1 MKMENLNET
10 FHASKSRT
18 SNFVNLLKFFNYS
31 NTNFTEAVNY
41 QVTQSKLHEI
51 IYQTASI

>member
-1 MKMENLNET
+1 MENLNET

>member
-1 MKMENLNET
+1 MENLNET
-10 FHASKSRT
+10 FHASKSVT
-18 SNFVNLLKFFNYS
+18 SNFVNLLKFNYN
-31 NTNFTEAVNY
+31 NTSFTEAVKY